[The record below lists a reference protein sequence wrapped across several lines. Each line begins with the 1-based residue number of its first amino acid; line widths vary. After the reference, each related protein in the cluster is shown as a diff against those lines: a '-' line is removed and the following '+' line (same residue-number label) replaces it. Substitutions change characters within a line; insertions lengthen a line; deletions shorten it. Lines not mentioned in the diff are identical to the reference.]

1 MDNNL
6 WDKLVNVVAVNVKNA
21 ISVKISI
28 CAANA
33 NVLIGNV
40 VKLLQL
46 DGFLKYF

>member
-6 WDKLVNVVAVNVKNA
+6 WDKLVNVVAANVNNA
-21 ISVKISI
+21 ISVKILI
-28 CAANA
+28 CAVNA
-33 NVLIGNV
+33 NVLIGNA